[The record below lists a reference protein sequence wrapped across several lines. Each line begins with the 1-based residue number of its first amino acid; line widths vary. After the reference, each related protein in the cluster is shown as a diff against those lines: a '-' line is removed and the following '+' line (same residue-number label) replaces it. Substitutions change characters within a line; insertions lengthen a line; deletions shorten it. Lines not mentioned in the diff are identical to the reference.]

1 MYAIRSYYVGGG
13 ELVLED
19 HRQGIGLL
27 AGGAPRA
34 PNPDFGVSPL
44 LFDFE
49 NLGNHEIDERVE
61 MGLVPEKPRKVGRD
75 RVVIT
80 SYSIHYTK
88 LYELAGGGDRAYPLV
103 PLVEFPHTAS
113 LIHDDIEDGADE
125 RRGGAAIHI
134 VWGEDTAINGASWL
148 YFQAFS
154 IIDAFPSSDALKL
167 SLYRTVSRELRRLHL
182 GQAMDIHWHRNPSLI
197 PSRSEYEAM
206 VSMKTGTLSRLAGEI
221 GMLAGGASDEAAV
234 EFGNIAAR
242 IGVGFQIVD
251 DVRNLTTGNPGK
263 RRGDDVVEG
272 KKSLPVLLHL
282 ERSPG
287 DLSAL
292 TALFEAARAGG
303 VSDPSVE
310 RCIGLLESS
319 GAIEAA
325 RAHGIDLIERSSAH
339 FVSRYPGSP
348 VAPLI
353 QGLFAEM
360 LKGL

>member
-1 MYAIRSYYVGGG
+1 MNIEYTRRLEKIESVLNARLPHPVDPAWIAESFSSLPDAIRPV
-13 ELVLED
+13 
-19 HRQGIGLL
+19 H
-27 AGGAPRA
+27 
-34 PNPDFGVSPL
+34 FSPL
-44 LFDFE
+44 
-49 NLGNHEIDERVE
+49 VE
-61 MGLVPEKPRKVGRD
+61 PCKDLMSRGGKRWRPLLM
-75 RVVIT
+75 T
-80 SYSIHYTK
+80 
-88 LYELAGGGDRAYPLV
+88 LACELAGGGDRAYPLV

-148 YFQAFS
+148 YFQALS
-154 IIDAFPSSDALKL
+154 IIDSFPSSDALKL

-221 GMLAGGASDEAAV
+221 GMLAGGAGDEAAV

-282 ERSPG
+282 ERNPG